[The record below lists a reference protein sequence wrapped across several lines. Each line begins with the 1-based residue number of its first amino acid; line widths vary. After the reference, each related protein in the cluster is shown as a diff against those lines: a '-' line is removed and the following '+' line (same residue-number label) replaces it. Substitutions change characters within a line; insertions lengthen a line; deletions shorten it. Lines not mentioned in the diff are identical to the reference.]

1 LRHYSDRLGS
11 QGGQGYHLDK
21 METRRGSAE
30 TRVSR
35 PGKRLSL
42 GEAVCTIA
50 KANFAHLSQR
60 IAATVVPERRSLIY
74 RLASQAVCAW
84 RQGSSERSMALSV
97 TMSLRMTAV
106 ITALAH
112 FPFRL
117 SRSAKLF
124 MMGLCRAAVSAAM

>member
-1 LRHYSDRLGS
+1 MKARRPSVRRRINQIVTKYMTGNNSNARL
-11 QGGQGYHLDK
+11 LTVFAL
-21 METRRGSAE
+21 TRGRGNDPFTA
-30 TRVSR
+30 RAQ
-35 PGKRLSL
+35 PLRLS
-42 GEAVCTIA
+42 GYRHPGNA
-50 KANFAHLSQR
+50 KG
-60 IAATVVPERRSLIY
+60 VIY

-106 ITALAH
+106 ITTLAH

-124 MMGLCRAAVSAAM
+124 MMRLCRVAVSAAM